1 MQGGANQPLV
11 GSYNRR
17 LVLGAI
23 RAAGT
28 ASRVELIEITGLTGP
43 AVGGIVRRLIADGFV
58 LEVGRAAS
66 TGGKP
71 RTLLQ
76 VRPNAAT
83 AIGIQLDVETTTYVV
98 TDLTGGIIA
107 SATTRGVGAREP
119 VVVVDEIA
127 LVVRELVETHSVE
140 RVAGVG
146 VAAPGPLDHTLG
158 IVHDPPNFR
167 RWHEVPLRDLLADR
181 LGLAVL
187 LDNDATAAVVG
198 ERWVGRAGQVKDV
211 ACVYMGAGIGA
222 GIVLDGQVHRG
233 ATSNAGEIGHISL
246 DVDGPECYCGNRGCV
261 ELYSS
266 PRAVVLAARRDGLL
280 PARSRGVDA
289 DYARL
294 CRAAMAGDVTAGN
307 LLDRSS
313 RYLAEAVVTLVNLVD
328 PQLVVL
334 SGRGFAVS
342 GELHRLAIE
351 KALSRHPLAR
361 HNQQIEVRLSTLPE
375 QAGAVGAASLVL
387 DARFSPRMSGLGVAT
402 RAS

>member
-1 MQGGANQPLV
+1 VRGGANQPLV

-17 LVLGAI
+17 LVLDAI

-43 AVGGIVRRLIADGFV
+43 TVGGIVRRLIADGFV

-98 TDLTGGIIA
+98 TDLTGAIIA
-107 SATTRGVGAREP
+107 SATGRGVGAQQP
-119 VVVVDEIA
+119 ATVVDQIV
-127 LVVRELVETHSVE
+127 LVVRELLETHGAD

-146 VAAPGPLDHTLG
+146 VAAPGPLDHEAG
-158 IVHDPPNFR
+158 IVHEPPNFR
-167 RWHEVPLRDLLADR
+167 RWHEVPLRDLLAER

-198 ERWVGRAGQVKDV
+198 ERWVGQAGQFKDV

-246 DVDGPECYCGNRGCV
+246 DVNGPKCYCGNRGCV

-266 PRAVVLAARRDGLL
+266 PRAVVLAGRRGGVL

-294 CRAAMAGDVTAGN
+294 CRAATAGDVKAGK
-307 LLDRSS
+307 LLEQSS

-328 PQLVVL
+328 PQLVLL
-334 SGRGFAVS
+334 SGRGFALS

-351 KALSRHPLAR
+351 RALVRHPVAR
-361 HNQQIEVRLSTLPE
+361 NSQHIEVRLSAFAE
-375 QAGAVGAASLVL
+375 QAGAIGAASLVL